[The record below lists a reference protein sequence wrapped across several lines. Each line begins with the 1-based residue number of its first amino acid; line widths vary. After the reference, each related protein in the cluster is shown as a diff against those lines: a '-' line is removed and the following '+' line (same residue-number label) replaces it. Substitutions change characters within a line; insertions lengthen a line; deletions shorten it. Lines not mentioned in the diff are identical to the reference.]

1 MVRKIWPFLTRFAET
16 KIILNFFKSDVK
28 FKRIK
33 VVAKRSVGLSSKIN
47 LPPR

>member
-16 KIILNFFKSDVK
+16 KVILNFFKFDVK

-33 VVAKRSVGLSSKIN
+33 VVAKRSVGLPSKIN
-47 LPPR
+47 LSLR